1 MTSKEALEL
10 LEIILL
16 NHSSMLV
23 VNDKRFEY
31 FNVIKER
38 LEVLEKENIELKEL
52 QELNKQGLWNLKQEN
67 EKLKNEKEELSQA
80 YDLLNKTLHI
90 VIDCI
95 TNATELN
102 QLKIDIMNKILKEV
116 LGE

>member
-1 MTSKEALEL
+1 MEFKIENTEDCEKDL
-10 LEIILL
+10 L
-16 NHSSMLV
+16 
-23 VNDKRFEY
+23 
-31 FNVIKER
+31 IK
-38 LEVLEKENIELKEL
+38 
-52 QELNKQGLWNLKQEN
+52 EN

-102 QLKIDIMNKILKEV
+102 QLKIDIMDKITKEV